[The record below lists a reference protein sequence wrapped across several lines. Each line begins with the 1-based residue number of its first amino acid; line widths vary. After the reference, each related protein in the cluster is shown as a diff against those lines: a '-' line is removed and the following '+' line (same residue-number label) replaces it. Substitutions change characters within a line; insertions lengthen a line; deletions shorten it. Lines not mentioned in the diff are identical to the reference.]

1 MEGEQRTEEVAR
13 EMWRM
18 KHLAQKEKEGAM
30 VKRKTG
36 EDHSQFE
43 EDGVWI
49 EQEETLQTALV
60 SELNYTQISQNVN
73 ATDRC
78 GE

>member
-1 MEGEQRTEEVAR
+1 
-13 EMWRM
+13 
-18 KHLAQKEKEGAM
+18 M

-73 ATDRC
+73 ATDR
-78 GE
+78 